1 MKVESGKMKEQRLC
15 QASESLYSVICS
27 LYSLGRTYRY
37 RPYGIC
43 TLCFL
48 GHPQGMPLRRC
59 TLSGTHKGCPYGV
72 VLFRADTPVPP
83 LRRCSL
89 LGGHAG
95 TAPTALFSFGWTRRY
110 RPYGVVLFRAPTRD
124 APTAL
129 YSLGRTRQYRPY
141 CICSLSCGHAEQGKD
156 PFLQNPYRIS

>member
-48 GHPQGMPLRRC
+48 GHPQGMPLRCCSLSGGHTGTAPTALFSFGRTRRYRPYGVVLFWVDTPVPPLRRC

-83 LRRCSL
+83 LL
-89 LGGHAG
+89 Y
-95 TAPTALFSFGWTRRY
+95 LFSFVRTRRA
-110 RPYGVVLFRAPTRD
+110 GEGSFFTE
-124 APTAL
+124 
-129 YSLGRTRQYRPY
+129 SL
-141 CICSLSCGHAEQGKD
+141 
-156 PFLQNPYRIS
+156 